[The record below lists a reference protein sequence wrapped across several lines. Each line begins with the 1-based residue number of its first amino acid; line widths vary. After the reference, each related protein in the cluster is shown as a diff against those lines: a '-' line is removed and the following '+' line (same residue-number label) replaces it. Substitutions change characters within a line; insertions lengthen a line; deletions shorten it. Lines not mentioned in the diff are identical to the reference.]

1 MKIKSMQW
9 GGIPVVMVPITL
21 FTDDTSG
28 NKSKQWNK
36 FDSWNFRL
44 EGLSKKENGNLQN
57 IHFIC
62 ASNKVPVLDMAVPLV
77 QEFTA
82 LENEGI
88 IAYDAFLQRNVI
100 VVAPILNIICDN
112 PRGAEVCSHLGA
124 TTSKYCRICMVSYV
138 GVL

>member
-1 MKIKSMQW
+1 MNIYIHPSNVQ
-9 GGIPVVMVPITL
+9 
-21 FTDDTSG
+21 
-28 NKSKQWNK
+28 
-36 FDSWNFRL
+36 
-44 EGLSKKENGNLQN
+44 EGQDA
-57 IHFIC
+57 IHC
-62 ASNKVPVLDMAVPLV
+62 RVCKLDVLDMAVPLV

>member
-1 MKIKSMQW
+1 MQW

-44 EGLSKKENGNLQN
+44 EGFSKKENGNLQN

-88 IAYDAFLQRNVI
+88 MVYMMPLCNAMPLHCSDS
-100 VVAPILNIICDN
+100 NIK
-112 PRGAEVCSHLGA
+112 H
-124 TTSKYCRICMVSYV
+124 YM
-138 GVL
+138 